1 MLVYGVVTGRFS
13 LMSDANSD
21 SIALVT
27 GGNRGIGL
35 AIATSLKAA
44 GHRVVI
50 TYRSGTPPTGFD
62 AVQMDVTDSASVD
75 AAFTKIETEI
85 GQPEIIVA
93 NAGITKDTLVM
104 RMSDEDFQSVIDAN
118 LTGAFRVSKRATKG
132 LLKLRRG
139 RLIFIGSVVGG
150 VGAAGQV
157 NYSASKSGMVG
168 MARSFA
174 RELGTRGITA
184 NVIAP
189 GFVETDMTAEL
200 DEKRRIDIA
209 GAIPL
214 GRFCSAEEIASVVR
228 FIASPE
234 AGYITGAIIPVDGGL
249 GMGH

>member
-1 MLVYGVVTGRFS
+1 
-13 LMSDANSD
+13 MSEPT

-35 AIATSLKAA
+35 AIATALKEA

-62 AVQMDVTDSASVD
+62 AVQMDVTNSESVEL
-75 AAFTKIETEI
+75 AFTKIESEI

-93 NAGITKDTLVM
+93 NAGITKDTLVL
-104 RMSDEDFQSVIDAN
+104 RMTDEDFESVIDAN
-118 LTGAFRVSKRATKG
+118 LTGAFRVAKRATKG
-132 LLKLRRG
+132 LLKLKRG

-157 NYSASKSGMVG
+157 NYSASKSGLVG
-168 MARSFA
+168 MARSFS
-174 RELGTRGITA
+174 RELGSRGITA
-184 NVIAP
+184 NVVAP

-200 DEKRRIDIA
+200 DEKRRSEIA
-209 GAIPL
+209 AQVPL
-214 GRFCSAEEIASVVR
+214 GRFCSAQEIADVVA
-228 FIASPE
+228 FIAS
-234 AGYITGAIIPVDGGL
+234 AKASYITGAIIPVDGGL

>member
-1 MLVYGVVTGRFS
+1 
-13 LMSDANSD
+13 MSEPT

-35 AIATSLKAA
+35 AIATALQEA

-62 AVQMDVTDSASVD
+62 AVQMDVTNSESVD
-75 AAFTKIETEI
+75 LAFTKIESEI

-93 NAGITKDTLVM
+93 NAGITKDTLVL
-104 RMSDEDFQSVIDAN
+104 RMTDEDFESVIDAN
-118 LTGAFRVSKRATKG
+118 LTGAFRVAKRATKG
-132 LLKLRRG
+132 LLKLKRG

-157 NYSASKSGMVG
+157 NYSASKSGLVG
-168 MARSFA
+168 MARSFS
-174 RELGTRGITA
+174 RELGSRGITA
-184 NVIAP
+184 NVVAP

-200 DEKRRIDIA
+200 DEKRRSEISA
-209 GAIPL
+209 QVPL
-214 GRFCSAEEIASVVR
+214 GRFCSSQEIADVVT
-228 FIASPE
+228 FIAS
-234 AGYITGAIIPVDGGL
+234 AKASYITGAIIPVDGGL

>member
-1 MLVYGVVTGRFS
+1 
-13 LMSDANSD
+13 MSDST

-35 AIATSLKAA
+35 AIARSLQSE

-50 TYRSGTPPTGFD
+50 TYRSGTPPEGFD
-62 AVQMDVTDSASVD
+62 AVQMDVTDGQSVESAF
-75 AAFTKIETEI
+75 AKIESEI

-104 RMSDEDFQSVIDAN
+104 RMSDEDFESVIDAN
-118 LTGAFRVSKRATKG
+118 LTGAFRVAKRATKG
-132 LLKLRRG
+132 LLKLKRG
-139 RLIFIGSVVGG
+139 RLIFVGSVVGS

-157 NYSASKSGMVG
+157 NYSASKSGLVG

-174 RELGTRGITA
+174 RELGSRGITA

-189 GFVETDMTAEL
+189 GFVETDMTSSL
-200 DEKRRIDIA
+200 DERRRSDIA
-209 GAIPL
+209 AQVPL
-214 GRFCSAEEIASVVR
+214 GRFCSAEEIAEVVS
-228 FIASPE
+228 FIASSK
-234 AGYITGAIIPVDGGL
+234 ASYITGAIIPVDGGL